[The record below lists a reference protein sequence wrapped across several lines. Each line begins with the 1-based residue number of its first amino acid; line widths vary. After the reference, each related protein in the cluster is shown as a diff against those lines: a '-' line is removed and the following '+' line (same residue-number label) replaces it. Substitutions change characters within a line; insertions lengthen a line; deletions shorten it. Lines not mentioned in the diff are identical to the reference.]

1 MGTKARVITI
11 LFIALSIIGLIAISE
26 TMKSDKPNF
35 PVYAFDTPEEVK
47 GKTYNSMEDAMDA
60 FQNVFAEKVGLD
72 EYESTYKINK
82 QFEKNN
88 EIPVLMSF
96 KVKDKRNGEEQ
107 LNIMPFYINIHNGKY
122 TASSYSVTGTTERLK
137 PSSKYVIF
145 SQSVNERYYDFV
157 ATKDLKYMPESDAV
171 FHLIDKKFYIGVKA
185 FDKDYLDQNEK

>member
-1 MGTKARVITI
+1 MGTKGRVITI

-35 PVYAFDTPEEVK
+35 TVYAVDTPEEVK
-47 GKTYNSMEDAMDA
+47 GKTFNSMEDAMDA
-60 FQNVFAEKVGLD
+60 FQNAFAEKVGLD
-72 EYESTYKINK
+72 EYESTYKFNK

-137 PSSKYVIF
+137 PSSKYVVF
-145 SQSVNERYYDFV
+145 SQSVNEINYDFV

-171 FHLIDKKFYIGVKA
+171 FHLIDEKFYIGIKA
-185 FDKDYLDQNEK
+185 FDKDYLD